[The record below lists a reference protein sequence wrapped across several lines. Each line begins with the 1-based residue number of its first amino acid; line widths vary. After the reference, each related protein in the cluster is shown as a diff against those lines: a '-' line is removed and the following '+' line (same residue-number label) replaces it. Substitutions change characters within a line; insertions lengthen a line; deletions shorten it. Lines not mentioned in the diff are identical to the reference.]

1 MKVRS
6 WETFISFLWIGEES
20 CVTYVHGPE
29 VAESLEVSHEAAC
42 TMSIQELLKG
52 VNITYIVT

>member
-6 WETFISFLWIGEES
+6 WETFLSFVWIGEES
-20 CVTYVHGPE
+20 CVTYVHGPD
-29 VAESLEVSHEAAC
+29 EAAC